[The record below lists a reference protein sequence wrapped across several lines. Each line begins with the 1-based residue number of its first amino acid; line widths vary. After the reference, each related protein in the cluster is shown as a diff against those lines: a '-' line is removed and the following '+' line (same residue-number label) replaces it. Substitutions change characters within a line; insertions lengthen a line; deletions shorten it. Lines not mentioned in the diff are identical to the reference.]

1 MPNSRRAQVLL
12 EPDEYSRLEDLAR
25 VRGIS
30 VSSLIRDA
38 VKDRYFPDAPDRQA
52 IVDELL
58 LIRAPIVEDWR
69 ELNALIEDSKLAD
82 IH

>member
-12 EPDEYSRLEDLAR
+12 EPDEYFRLEELAR

-38 VKDRYFPDAPDRQA
+38 VRDRYFPNAPDRQA

-58 LIRAPIVEDWR
+58 LIRVPIVEDWR
-69 ELNALIEDSKLAD
+69 ELNALIEDAKLAD